1 MHFLQLSQCIVK
13 FLNIKDDNLK
23 IQHFGSKEFIHL
35 RIFEVGE
42 QPAVYW
48 FELQKSLADLHRLA
62 ISQEFATSGDTP
74 KYASKLVL
82 RAGNQVFCEAG

>member
-1 MHFLQLSQCIVK
+1 MQL
-13 FLNIKDDNLK
+13 
-23 IQHFGSKEFIHL
+23 KEFNSNAFQHL
-35 RIFEVGE
+35 TDAGLRRIFEVGE